1 MPCAVF
7 MKKAAV
13 KKKKIAVRP
22 KKKTDPLAKKRKLVI
37 GMRKKKIA
45 QRKPRKI
52 SPPRRIQPISFS
64 LAKSPQNP
72 IIMPR
77 PNLHW
82 ESGQT
87 FNPAAVLVGDTIHFL
102 YRAIGSDGV
111 SRLGYAAS
119 VDGVSICDRPLRPA
133 YQHAMKI
140 GAVSIVSYASGGSWG
155 GAEDPRLTRVGDE
168 NVLYMTYTACD
179 GGLRVGLT
187 SIKIDDFLKKRW
199 KWKPPVFL
207 SPPGEVHKNWVI
219 FPEKIKGKY
228 AVLHSVSPKI
238 SIAYFD
244 SLTFDDSAYIT
255 SHFANEPRRRNWDY
269 WIRGAGPTP
278 VKTKY
283 GWLLLYH
290 AMGKERNQYKVGAML
305 LDLNNPAKI
314 LYRSREPILAPD
326 QRYENEG
333 FKSGVVYASGAIIK
347 DDQLYVYYGGAD
359 SVICVATAPLE
370 EFLQSLMKGR
380 VPQLKK
386 MSSR

>member
-1 MPCAVF
+1 
-7 MKKAAV
+7 MKKVSV

-22 KKKTDPLAKKRKLVI
+22 KKKTNPLAKKRKLVI
-37 GMRKKKIA
+37 GARKKKIA

-52 SPPRRIQPISFS
+52 SPSRRVQPISLS

-72 IIMPR
+72 IMMPR

-87 FNPAAVLVGDTIHFL
+87 FNPAAVLIGDTIHFL

-119 VDGVSICDRPLRPA
+119 VDGVNICDRSLHPA

-244 SLTFDDSAYIT
+244 SLTFDDAEYIM

-278 VKTKY
+278 VKTKH

-290 AMGKERNQYKVGAML
+290 AMGKERNQYEVGAML
-305 LDLNNPAKI
+305 LDLNNPTKI
-314 LYRSREPILAPD
+314 LYRSREPILVPD

-380 VPQLKK
+380 APQLKK
-386 MSSR
+386 MSLK